1 MASKRIEPKKMET
14 DKNIQNKIDSTIET
28 MDAIETVN
36 ISPFFKGKT
45 MNRLFAEKEEPQSVW
60 SWFTP
65 KLQLATLVCV
75 IVLNVVA
82 FTKLQETTYDE
93 NVSEFAE
100 SYGLSTST
108 ETSLLN

>member
-1 MASKRIEPKKMET
+1 MET
-14 DKNIQNKIDSTIET
+14 NRNIQNKIDNTLEAVDTIEV
-28 MDAIETVN
+28 ANV
-36 ISPFFKGKT
+36 SPFFKGKT
-45 MNRLFAEKEEPQSVW
+45 MNLLFAETQEPRTVW

-75 IVLNVVA
+75 IVLNVIA

-93 NVSEFAE
+93 NVSQFAE
-100 SYGLSTST
+100 SYGLTTST

>member
-1 MASKRIEPKKMET
+1 MDTNK
-14 DKNIQNKIDSTIET
+14 DIQKKIDSTLDA
-28 MDAIETVN
+28 MDAVKTVN
-36 ISPFFKGKT
+36 VSPFFKDKT
-45 MNRLFAEKEEPQSVW
+45 MQRLFAEKEEKQVVW

-75 IVLNVVA
+75 IVLNVIA
-82 FTKLQETTYDE
+82 FTNLKKTTYNE
-93 NVSEFAE
+93 NVTQFAE